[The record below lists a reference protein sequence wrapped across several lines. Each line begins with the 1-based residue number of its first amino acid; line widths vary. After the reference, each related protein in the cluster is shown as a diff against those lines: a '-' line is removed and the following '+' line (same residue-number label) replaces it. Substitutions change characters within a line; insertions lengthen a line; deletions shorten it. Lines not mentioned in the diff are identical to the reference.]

1 MNVDPVESIVD
12 ADFDYVLMAGLDSS
26 FKSLV
31 TRTLADF
38 GVDPEMVLAVEM
50 DYDTRREILSNYLHP
65 KQ

>member
-1 MNVDPVESIVD
+1 
-12 ADFDYVLMAGLDSS
+12 MAGLDSS

-38 GVDPEMVLAVEM
+38 GVDPEKVLDVEM

-65 KQ
+65 RQ